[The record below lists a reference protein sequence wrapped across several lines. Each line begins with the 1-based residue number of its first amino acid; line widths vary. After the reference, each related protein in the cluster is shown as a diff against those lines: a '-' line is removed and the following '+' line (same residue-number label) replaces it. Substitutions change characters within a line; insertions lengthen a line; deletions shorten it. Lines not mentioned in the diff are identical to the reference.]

1 MSQKKVA
8 MMKEWLRR
16 QRANKKEWQTFPK
29 QEEVIKHPAKLK
41 AIQSTRRA
49 GKSYTCGIYLMK
61 TAFENPNVAVLYVSL
76 TRDQCMRIMF
86 NEVLR
91 EIDTKMDL
99 GGNFNKHELSITL
112 PNNSRIYLIGVDA
125 SPDDMKKIL
134 GQKYALVVIDEAA
147 FFRQSLK
154 TLIMEILM
162 PAIADYDGT
171 IIMISTTSH
180 LLNTYYY
187 NVVNGIEKGW
197 EVFKF
202 DYRDNPYM
210 KEKIERQIAMLR
222 NNNPNVDK
230 TPEFRRHYLNEWV
243 IADDLKVYKPTPETF
258 IDAIPEGKDWNY
270 IMGIDLGYND
280 ATAFSVACYNRYDH
294 RLYIIETY
302 QQKGMIIEDVAKEI
316 RQFRLKYPIN
326 TMVIDGASKQVVEEL
341 KHRYSLHFEIAEKQ
355 DKRGYIEMF
364 NSDLI
369 TGKIKVLNVCVDL
382 KKEWDELT
390 WDERA
395 VERGKYVETA
405 KYNNHLSDATIYL
418 WRWAYNYAWIKE
430 ETETKEDKIRRW
442 LVESVMD
449 VEED

>member
-1 MSQKKVA
+1 MEFLKRQK
-8 MMKEWLRR
+8 
-16 QRANKKEWQTFPK
+16 ANKKEWNTFPK

-61 TAFENPNVAVLYVSL
+61 TAFENPNVAVLYISL
-76 TRDQCMRIMF
+76 TRDSCMRIMF
-86 NEVLR
+86 NEVFR
-91 EIDTKMDL
+91 EIDTKMNL

-112 PNNSRIYLIGVDA
+112 PNGSRIYMIGVDA
-125 SPDDMKKIL
+125 SPEDSKKIL
-134 GQKYALVVIDEAA
+134 GQKYQLVVIDEAA

-154 TLIMEILM
+154 TLVTEILM
-162 PAIADYDGT
+162 PAIADYNGT

-197 EVFKF
+197 QVFKF

-210 KEKIERQIAMLR
+210 REKIERQMSMLR
-222 NNNPNVDK
+222 ENNPNVDK
-230 TPEFRRHYLNEWV
+230 TPEFRRMYLNEWV
-243 IADDLKVYKPTPETF
+243 IADDLKVYKPTTDTF
-258 IDAIPEGKDWNY
+258 IDAIPDGKGWTH

-280 ATAFSVACYNRYDH
+280 ATAFSVACYNKHDH
-294 RLYIIETY
+294 RLYIVETY
-302 QQKGMIIEDVAKEI
+302 QERGMIIEDVADSI
-316 RQFRLKYPIN
+316 RQLRLKYPIT

-355 DKRGYIEMF
+355 DKRGYIEML

-369 TGKIKVLNVCVDL
+369 TGKVKVLKICVDL

-395 VERGKYVETA
+395 VERGKYIENA
-405 KYNNHLSDATIYL
+405 KYNNHISDSVLYV
-418 WRWAYNYAWIKE
+418 WRWAYNYVWSKE
-430 ETETKEDKIRRW
+430 ETETHEDRVLKW
-442 LVESVMD
+442 LEESVRD
-449 VEED
+449 IEER